1 MKIIKDN
8 QIFFYQILR
17 NNRNP
22 KSLSLSCSQYCHC
35 HVLSILVTLNILV
48 KIQSELDLKASY
60 LTKLVT

>member
-17 NNRNP
+17 NN
-22 KSLSLSCSQYCHC
+22 KSKITFTVMFSILSLSCSQY
-35 HVLSILVTLNILV
+35 LVTLNILV